1 MHPGRQASQLVHAAY
16 IFQKEHPDVQDVWYK
31 ISNYI
36 ALLSCENETALKDLI
51 AKAKEKD
58 IKCSVFTEPDL
69 NDSNTSIVLEPCEE
83 ASKMCS
89 SLPLAFKEYTNQF
102 LILQEEEVTNGN

>member
-1 MHPGRQASQLVHAAY
+1 MHPGSQAAQLVHVAY
-16 IFQKEHPDVQDVWYK
+16 SFQKEYPHIQNVWLN

-36 ALLSCENETALKDLI
+36 ALLSCENEQALKDLI
-51 AKAKEKD
+51 AKAEKKD
-58 IKCSVFTEPDL
+58 IKYSVFTEPDL
-69 NDSNTSIVLEPCEE
+69 NDSITSIILEPCEE

-102 LILQEEEVTNGN
+102 LTLQEEEVTNGN